1 MPLSGPPT
9 APPSA
14 LIRAPR
20 PRLQVTPSGPL
31 RGLEPRPPDCPHA
44 ASVGPSWALTQTP
57 SSTPAPG
64 WPCQVPALC
73 SVSPPSLPPTRSLL
87 GAHAPRTWGPRAR
100 PSSATP
106 EHPSLARAAQ
116 NLRPSGPSVCV
127 FTHVAN
133 CHQVPTDLGSARCCP
148 PPAATPRQPSG
159 LAKLRTG
166 QEGLWPVPC
175 PAALPDRGRLK
186 AAAPGHRGP
195 CRRRPHPMASLH
207 KHPFCRPQPPG
218 PPVLTWQSRS
228 LGQLAPRVLA
238 PMPLTGRGL
247 GPRCPGAP

>member
-44 ASVGPSWALTQTP
+44 ASVGPSWALTDTVLRASP
-57 SSTPAPG
+57 RVALPG
-64 WPCQVPALC
+64 PCSLLRV
-73 SVSPPSLPPTRSLL
+73 PPSLPPTRSLL
-87 GAHAPRTWGPRAR
+87 GAHAPRTWRPRAR

-106 EHPSLARAAQ
+106 EHPSLARATR
-116 NLRPSGPSVCV
+116 NLRPSGPSICV

-133 CHQVPTDLGSARCCP
+133 CHQVPTDLSPAQCCP

-175 PAALPDRGRLK
+175 PAALPDRGHLK

-195 CRRRPHPMASLH
+195 CRRRPHPMASPH
-207 KHPFCRPQPPG
+207 KHPFCRPQPPS

-238 PMPLTGRGL
+238 PMLLTGRGL
-247 GPRCPGAP
+247 GPRCPGAL

>member
-1 MPLSGPPT
+1 MGPDTDAVLRASPRV
-9 APPSA
+9 A
-14 LIRAPR
+14 LP
-20 PRLQVTPSGPL
+20 GPCSLL
-31 RGLEPRPPDCPHA
+31 R
-44 ASVGPSWALTQTP
+44 V
-57 SSTPAPG
+57 
-64 WPCQVPALC
+64 
-73 SVSPPSLPPTRSLL
+73 PPSLPPTRSLL

-133 CHQVPTDLGSARCCP
+133 CHQVPTDLGPAQCCP

-175 PAALPDRGRLK
+175 PAALPDRGHLK
-186 AAAPGHRGP
+186 ATTPGHRGP
-195 CRRRPHPMASLH
+195 CRRRPHPMASPH

-247 GPRCPGAP
+247 GPRCPGAL